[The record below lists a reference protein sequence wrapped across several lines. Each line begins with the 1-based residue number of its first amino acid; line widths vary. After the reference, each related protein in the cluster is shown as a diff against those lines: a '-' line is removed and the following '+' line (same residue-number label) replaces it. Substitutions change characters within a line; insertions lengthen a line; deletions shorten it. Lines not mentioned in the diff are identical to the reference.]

1 MAIWKPTRGG
11 RLRVLEVRSGG
22 GFEISWVTEK
32 EVCVTQ
38 LRKRMLEELQGRKS
52 LRCLARLRIRWF
64 DVILEAPDWLEDNK
78 ERLSVHAER
87 LRHAVP
93 WSSNEDQPTEK
104 RGICRILGKKVVL
117 FALGFF
123 CF

>member
-1 MAIWKPTRGG
+1 
-11 RLRVLEVRSGG
+11 
-22 GFEISWVTEK
+22 
-32 EVCVTQ
+32 VTQ

-64 DVILEAPDWLEDNK
+64 DVIAEAPDWLEDNK
-78 ERLSVHAER
+78 GRPSVHTEQ

-93 WSSNEDQPTEK
+93 RSSNEDQPTEK
-104 RGICRILGKKVVL
+104 QICRILGKKC
-117 FALGFF
+117 ALGFF